1 MQKIF
6 PYLTYA
12 GAIPFVFCAFC
23 LSIDIQQL
31 PLFGLIETILSAYA
45 LVIASFMAGA
55 HWGQHLHVEEPW
67 QRNLPIYSNVIA
79 VLLWL
84 GYLILNFNLL
94 MVMFVI
100 VLRPCSD

>member
-31 PLFGLIETILSAYA
+31 PLFSSIEIILSAYA
-45 LVIASFMAGA
+45 WYCLFYGRCA
-55 HWGQHLHVEEPW
+55 
-67 QRNLPIYSNVIA
+67 
-79 VLLWL
+79 L
-84 GYLILNFNLL
+84 GTTFA
-94 MVMFVI
+94 
-100 VLRPCSD
+100 C